1 MKEYQSKTFDEFCKD
16 ECPYDFQSCMP
27 PDDCPFMEEDDDFE
41 DDDYED
47 DNYDDENVEYYV
59 ICKKCFKHLEKEETR
74 FVEKICKLEAK
85 IKELRKELK
94 P

>member
-47 DNYDDENVEYYV
+47 DNYDDDGSYEEQLRSELINL
-59 ICKKCFKHLEKEETR
+59 IEKR
-74 FVEKICKLEAK
+74 KGV
-85 IKELRKELK
+85 KELK
-94 P
+94 Q